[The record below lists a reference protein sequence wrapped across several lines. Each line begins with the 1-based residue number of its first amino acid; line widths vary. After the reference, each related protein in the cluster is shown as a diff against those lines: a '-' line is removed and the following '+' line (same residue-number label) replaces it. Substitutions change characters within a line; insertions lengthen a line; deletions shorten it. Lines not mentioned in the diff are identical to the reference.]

1 MAKNIKNLILFI
13 PVVFVLFFG
22 LKTQAVSNGGSLNF
36 NVDSSY
42 DVGGRSEVATVLVK
56 TTAKIYFYI
65 EKNWWDLQN
74 SDKKDETLNNLGLLS
89 QEFESSIYPKLT
101 SAFGSEWRPGIDGEE
116 RITVLFHSMKQDVGG
131 YFRSVDEYL
140 KLQMPDSN
148 EKEMLYLPIAEID
161 NSRLKTFL
169 AHEFIHLITFNQ
181 KDRIFGVSEEVWLN
195 EARAEYAITFLGYDL
210 DYAGSNLQ
218 RRVQDFL
225 ERPNDSVTE
234 WQNKKWDYG
243 SVNIFTQYL
252 VDHYGISILT
262 DSLQTKLV
270 GIPAINQALSKN
282 GFTEDFSQ
290 IFTDWTIAAFV
301 NNCSLGSGYCYLSE
315 NLTNLKVAPVLNFLP
330 LSGKSF
336 LSVSNVTKNWAGEW
350 QRFIGGN
357 STLKLEFQGL
367 AGLNFKVPCLV
378 QDKNGNFKIQ
388 FLVLDKDQRGEIQVA
403 DFGTE
408 NKALIII
415 PSLQTKTSGFNGVEL
430 TYPFTF
436 TVVAGNTVDETEI
449 QNQLLAQ
456 IDFLQKEI
464 AKIQAQIDAIL
475 GSKKASCSAISSNL
489 FFGMRDSQVS
499 CLQEFLKLQGVD
511 VYPEGLVTGF
521 FGSLTQQAVIRF
533 QERYAAD
540 ILAPI
545 GLARGTGIVGPQT
558 RAKINQLKSQ

>member
-1 MAKNIKNLILFI
+1 MAKNIKNLIFLI
-13 PVVFVLFFG
+13 PVVCVLFFA
-22 LKTQAVSNGGSLNF
+22 LEVRAVGNGGYLDF
-36 NVDSSY
+36 NIDSSY
-42 DVGGRSEVATVLVK
+42 DAGGRSEVTTALVK

-74 SDKKDETLNNLGLLS
+74 SDKKDEVLDSLDLLS
-89 QEFESSIYPKLT
+89 QEFESNIYPKLT

-140 KLQMPDSN
+140 KLQMPNSN
-148 EKEMLYLPIAEID
+148 EKEMLYLPVAEID
-161 NSRLKTFL
+161 NPRLKAFL
-169 AHEFIHLITFNQ
+169 AHEFVHLITFNQ
-181 KDRIFGVSEEVWLN
+181 KDRVFGVSEEVWLN

-225 ERPNDSVTE
+225 EKPNDSVTE

-243 SVNIFTQYL
+243 SVNLFTQYL

-270 GIPAINQALSKN
+270 GISAINQALSKN
-282 GFTEDFSQ
+282 GLTEDFSQ
-290 IFTDWTIAAFV
+290 IFTDWTIAVFV
-301 NNCSLGSGYCYLSE
+301 NNCSLGPNYCYLSE
-315 NLTNLKVAPVLNFLP
+315 NLINLRVAPVLNFLS
-330 LSGKSF
+330 LSGKIF
-336 LSVSNVTKNWAGEW
+336 LSVSNVTKNWTGEW

-367 AGLNFKVPCLV
+367 AGLNFKVPYLV
-378 QDKNGNFKIQ
+378 QDKNGSFKIQ
-388 FLVLDKDQRGEIQVA
+388 FLTLDKNQKGEFQVA

-415 PSLQTKTSGFNGVEL
+415 PSLQTKTSGFDGAEP

-475 GSKKASCSAISSNL
+475 GNKNSCFAINSNL

-499 CLQEFLKLQGVD
+499 CLQDFLRLQGVD
-511 VYPEGLVTGF
+511 IYPEGLVTGF
-521 FGSLTQQAVIRF
+521 FGNLTRQAVIRF

-545 GLARGTGIVGPQT
+545 GLAKGTGIVGPQT
-558 RAKINQLKSQ
+558 RSKINQLKNQ